1 MVRALAIAAPWRSHH
16 HNSTQDR
23 PTQRWLSRTSSL
35 FSVRTHRRNW
45 TQRAGGLVE
54 AELPANP
61 MLLLDEWLAAALKDG
76 HIIERGFVLATSSAE
91 EGPDGADRGLPRRL
105 RGRVH
110 HVWYQP

>member
-1 MVRALAIAAPWRSHH
+1 M
-16 HNSTQDR
+16 
-23 PTQRWLSRTSSL
+23 QRWLSRTSSL

-91 EGPDGADRGLPRRL
+91 EGPTARTVVCRDVCEDGSITFGTNPNSLKGRSLRDEPRL
-105 RGRVH
+105 SLIH
-110 HVWYQP
+110 I